1 MIRPSRT
8 LLRLAP
14 LVLAVL
20 CATLLLALL
29 PFAHRDLDRPT
40 NLLVRSALAQGST
53 HFAIADFDGDLQ
65 PDLAMIRVTHEGAP
79 QTEYSL
85 ELKFSSGPRPSIGL
99 LGPAGGLEI
108 SPQDVNGDKFAD
120 LVITSQM
127 DSEFVAIL
135 LNDGKGNFTHAESSD
150 YPQVGKRGESR
161 ITAPPDYFGYR
172 VAVGQSS
179 SPIGEEV
186 RPGDWNHARLD
197 PSALALVPVQILAD
211 SLVLL
216 KPGRAPPTA

>member
-1 MIRPSRT
+1 MFRPSRT

-14 LVLAVL
+14 LVPAVL

-29 PFAHRDLDRPT
+29 PFAHRGMDRPT
-40 NLLVRSALAQGST
+40 TLLVRSALAQGST

-65 PDLAMIRVTHEGAP
+65 PDLAMIRITHEGAP

-99 LGPAGGLEI
+99 MGPAGGLEI

-127 DSEFVAIL
+127 DREFVAIL

-161 ITAPPDYFGYR
+161 VFAPADSMAHQG
-172 VAVGQSS
+172 AIGQSS
-179 SPIGEEV
+179 DPIGGEV
-186 RPGDWNHARLD
+186 RLRDWNRARVD
-197 PSALALVPVQILAD
+197 PSGLALVRVQILHD

-216 KPGRAPPTA
+216 KSGRAPPTA

>member
-1 MIRPSRT
+1 MPI

-14 LVLAVL
+14 LALAVL
-20 CATLLLALL
+20 CASLLLVLL
-29 PFAHRDLDRPT
+29 PFAHRGLDRPT
-40 NLLVRSALAQGST
+40 TLLVRSALAQGST

-65 PDLAMIRVTHEGAP
+65 PDLAMIRVTREGAP

-85 ELKFSSGPRPSIGL
+85 ELKFSSGPRPAIDL

-108 SPQDVNGDKFAD
+108 SPQDVNGDKIAD

-135 LNDGKGNFTHAESSD
+135 LNDGKGNFTHAQSSD

-161 ITAPPDYFGYR
+161 IHAPAAT
-172 VAVGQSS
+172 VAYQVAIGQSS
-179 SPIGEEV
+179 DPIGEEV
-186 RPGDWNHARLD
+186 RRRDWNR
-197 PSALALVPVQILAD
+197 ALVAAPAFEPARIQILHD
-211 SLVLL
+211 SVVLL
-216 KPGRAPPTA
+216 NSGRAPPSA

>member
-1 MIRPSRT
+1 MPT

-14 LVLAVL
+14 LALAVL
-20 CATLLLALL
+20 CASLLLVLL
-29 PFAHRDLDRPT
+29 PFAHRALDRPT
-40 NLLVRSALAQGST
+40 TLLVQSALAQGST

-65 PDLAMIRVTHEGAP
+65 PDLAMIRVTREGAP

-85 ELKFSSGPRPSIGL
+85 ELKFSSGPRPAIDL

-108 SPQDVNGDKFAD
+108 SPQDVNGDKIAD

-135 LNDGKGNFTHAESSD
+135 LNDGKGNFTHAQSSD

-161 ITAPPDYFGYR
+161 IHAPAAT
-172 VAVGQSS
+172 VAYQVAIGQSS
-179 SPIGEEV
+179 DPIGEEV
-186 RPGDWNHARLD
+186 RRRDWNRALLAASAIEPARI
-197 PSALALVPVQILAD
+197 QILHD
-211 SLVLL
+211 SVVLL
-216 KPGRAPPTA
+216 NSGRAPPSA

>member
-29 PFAHRDLDRPT
+29 PFAHRGMDRPT
-40 NLLVRSALAQGST
+40 TLLVRSALAQGST

-65 PDLAMIRVTHEGAP
+65 PDLAMIRITHEGAP

-99 LGPAGGLEI
+99 MGPAGGLEI

-127 DSEFVAIL
+127 DTEFVAIL
-135 LNDGKGNFTHAESSD
+135 LNDGNGNFTHAESSD

-161 ITAPPDYFGYR
+161 LIAPPDCVGYQI
-172 VAVGQSS
+172 AVGQSS
-179 SPIGEEV
+179 NPIGEEV
-186 RPGDWNHARLD
+186 RPGDWNRARVD
-197 PSALALVPVQILAD
+197 PSALAPVRVRILPD

-216 KPGRAPPTA
+216 KSGRAPPTS